1 MSRKLEIYMCT
12 RCLCTWLPERSQLI
26 YSTCPCGALVECS
39 WITQNAEIIGK
50 RLTDAGFD
58 RASTLLGQYLILK
71 RNRDKFDKWFKEVC
85 DASTRETDSC
95 FDSLDQWC
103 LRFLY

>member
-1 MSRKLEIYMCT
+1 MQKYSNTFVWFSAKRYTCVQT
-12 RCLCTWLPERSQLI
+12 QQLI
-26 YSTCPCGALVECS
+26 VF
-39 WITQNAEIIGK
+39 IFQ
-50 RLTDAGFD
+50 
-58 RASTLLGQYLILK
+58 ASTLLGQYLILK